1 MHFPRHFPLHIP
13 KPCTSHEATKPC
25 MRPHHPPQDN
35 VDAAKKFQEVQ
46 KAYETLKDPEKRRMY
61 DKGQLIQ

>member
-1 MHFPRHFPLHIP
+1 MHGPAPL
-13 KPCTSHEATKPC
+13 
-25 MRPHHPPQDN
+25 QDN

-61 DKGQLIQ
+61 DQVSLRLTNSLLGLQC